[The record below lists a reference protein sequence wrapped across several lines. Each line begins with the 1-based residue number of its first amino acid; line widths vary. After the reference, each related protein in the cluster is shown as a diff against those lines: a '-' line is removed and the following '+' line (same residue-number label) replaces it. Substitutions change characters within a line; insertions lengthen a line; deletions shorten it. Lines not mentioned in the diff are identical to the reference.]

1 MSEIQNWDVTLQTNS
16 NNQDDD
22 VANQAGCLVRI
33 HPMELE
39 NKLVRLTLAE
49 TTIGRQP
56 SCDIFCD
63 DPSISRRHAVILKD
77 ENGFFLRD
85 CQSTN
90 GTYVDNQRV
99 SQVPLRDNDQIRVG
113 NHIFKFLADDSIET
127 RYHET
132 VYNMMTKDGL
142 TGAYNKRYLVESLE
156 REFER
161 AKHYGRTFS
170 VIMLDID
177 HFKQL
182 NDTYGHL
189 AGDEVLQQFAHR
201 LHRLAQC
208 DQMVARFGG
217 EEFSVILPETG
228 LGNALELAEQIRADI
243 DKAPFHTNAAP
254 LDVTASLGVAELD
267 LEKHTCFSDLLEAAD
282 QRLYEAKESGRNRV
296 AG

>member
-16 NNQDDD
+16 NDQNDDG
-22 VANQAGCLVRI
+22 ANQAGCLVRI

-39 NKLVRLTLAE
+39 NKLVRLTLTE

-63 DPSISRRHAVILKD
+63 DPSISRKHAVIMKG
-77 ENGFFLRD
+77 ESGFYIRD

-90 GTYVDNQRV
+90 GTYVDSQRV
-99 SQVPLRDNDQIRVG
+99 SEVPLRDNDQIRVG

-142 TGAYNKRYLVESLE
+142 TGAYNKRYLIESLE
-156 REFER
+156 REYER
-161 AKHYGRTFS
+161 AKHYQRKFS
-170 VIMLDID
+170 VIMMDID
-177 HFKQL
+177 FFKKL

-201 LHRLAQC
+201 LHQIAHR
-208 DQMVARFGG
+208 DQLVARFGG
-217 EEFSVILPETG
+217 EEFSVILPETD
-228 LGNALELAEQIRADI
+228 LASALEIAEEIRREIARV
-243 DKAPFHTNAAP
+243 PFHTNAGP
-254 LDVTASLGVAELD
+254 LEVTASLGVAELD
-267 LEKHTCFSDLLEAAD
+267 LTHHTCFSDLLESAD
-282 QRLYEAKESGRNRV
+282 QKLYHAKENGRNQV